1 MRRSTERILTTHV
14 GSLARPHDLLEI
26 MREKE
31 HGRPYDADGYAKR
44 VTTAVADVVRGQ
56 LDDGLDVVTDGEMSK
71 VSFLTYV
78 KDRLAGFSASSGEK
92 LMPPSW
98 QVEIDAFPEY
108 YAGYLGKY
116 KETVSPMTTMVC
128 TGPVSYAGHEQLRVD
143 VENLRSALSQEG
155 IGGRRE
161 TEAFLPSTSPSGFG
175 RNEYYGSYAEY
186 LTAVAEALREE
197 YLGIVD
203 AGFLLQIDD
212 PWLIEY
218 LSENPSTTPEQRRR
232 DAEQHVEILNHAL
245 RGIPEEKIRLHTCY
259 GLNHGPRIHDLEF
272 REIAPIML
280 KINAGAYS
288 FEVANPRHQ
297 HEWRVWEDLALP
309 DGKILIPGL
318 LGHASNYVEHPDL
331 IADTLRRYVD
341 LVGRENVI
349 AGADCGFSSRA
360 TFSPEVHPTVV
371 REKFRALAEGA
382 RRATEHP

>member
-78 KDRLAGFSASSGEK
+78 KDRLAGFSAAGGEK

-98 QVEIDAFPEY
+98 NVEIDAFPEY

-128 TGPVSYAGHEQLRVD
+128 TGPVSYAGHEQLRTD

-197 YLGIVD
+197 YLAIVD

-297 HEWRVWEDLALP
+297 HEWRVWEDLTLP

-382 RRATEHP
+382 RRATDRP

>member
-78 KDRLAGFSASSGEK
+78 KDRLAGFSASGGEK

-98 QVEIDAFPEY
+98 NVEIDAFPEY

-128 TGPVSYAGHEQLRVD
+128 TGPVSYAGHEQLRTD

-297 HEWRVWEDLALP
+297 HEWRVWEDLTLP

-382 RRATEHP
+382 RRATDRP